1 MCCLPKTVHEHALI
15 RNLFHVHD
23 EAHIFPVTWL
33 LSPKQKSRLVG
44 WEAQVPEGTM
54 LSQGRNYPALQGDL
68 RPEPAAVF
76 LRCSCP
82 VLQPASHPGKGAHPA
97 LQQEKQKAFPSARG
111 AWAAQCA
118 LLKCA
123 GCFPVARWGAG
134 ETSGFASKPNTEL
147 KINLRRQ

>member
-1 MCCLPKTVHEHALI
+1 MHERALI
-15 RNLFHVHD
+15 RNFFEVHD
-23 EAHIFPVTWL
+23 EAHLFPVTWL

-44 WEAQVPEGTM
+44 QEAQVPEGMM

-68 RPEPAAVF
+68 RPKPAAVF
-76 LRCSCP
+76 LHCSCP

-97 LQQEKQKAFPSARG
+97 LQQEKQTAFPSAQG
-111 AWAAQCA
+111 ARAARCA

-123 GCFPVARWGAG
+123 GCLPVARWGAG
-134 ETSGFASKPNTEL
+134 ETSGFASKRNTEL